1 MKGIIIEDCLNC
13 PFSDFKNVEDHGGI
27 LVCEL
32 GKDINCKTEELCRM
46 DKGDY
51 TTPDWCRLE
60 NLQDIIEIAALD
72 YGVFYKG
79 KRK

>member
-27 LVCEL
+27 LICTL
-32 GKDINCKTEELCRM
+32 GKNMFNEIEELCRM

-51 TTPDWCRLE
+51 TIPDWCRLDD
-60 NLQDIIEIAALD
+60 LQEIVESAILEHN
-72 YGVFYKG
+72 VKYKG
-79 KRK
+79 IVK